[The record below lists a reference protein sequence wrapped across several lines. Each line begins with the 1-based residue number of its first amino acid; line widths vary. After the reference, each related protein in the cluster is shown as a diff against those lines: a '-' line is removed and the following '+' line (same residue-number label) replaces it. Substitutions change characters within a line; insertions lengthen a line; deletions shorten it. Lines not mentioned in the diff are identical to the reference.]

1 MSARTAS
8 AFPGRSR
15 SKASPLTG
23 RLRVDWNDELIDI
36 LKAAAR
42 RAASQAKPLPFE
54 RRSIL
59 E

>member
-1 MSARTAS
+1 
-8 AFPGRSR
+8 
-15 SKASPLTG
+15 
-23 RLRVDWNDELIDI
+23 LRVDWNDELIDI